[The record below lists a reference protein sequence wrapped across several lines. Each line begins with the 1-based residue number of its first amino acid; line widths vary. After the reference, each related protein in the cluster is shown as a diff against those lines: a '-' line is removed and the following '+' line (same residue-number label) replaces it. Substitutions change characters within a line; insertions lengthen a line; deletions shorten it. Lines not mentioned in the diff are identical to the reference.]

1 MEEKEKIT
9 DCYYKMYSYMI
20 EKDIIALEEIL
31 DMSFALIHM
40 TGMNQPK
47 AEFLKY
53 IERGTLNYYSAEH
66 KAISIDI
73 EGDKAYLIGKSLVT
87 AAVFGGRI
95 GTWRLQLDIK
105 FIKREDQWLMTEA
118 RASTY

>member
-20 EKDIIALEEIL
+20 KKDIIALEEIL
-31 DMSFALIHM
+31 DESFALIHM

-47 AEFLKY
+47 AEFLKS
-53 IERGTLNYYSAEH
+53 IENGTLNYYSAEH
-66 KAISIDI
+66 KDISINI
-73 EGDKAYLIGKSLVT
+73 QGDNGLTIGKSLVT

-95 GTWRLQLDIK
+95 GTWRLQLNIK
-105 FIKREDQWLMTEA
+105 FIKRKDQWLMAEA